1 MRSALIA
8 ASSLLAL
15 TSLPLAPAAVAQ
27 VRACEQHNNQMTGT
41 VVGAIGGALLGNAIA
56 GHGDKKTGAIVGAL
70 GGAIIGNQIGKS
82 SGKADCNHAYGFYDN
97 DGRWHANPVNRDV
110 AAGYY
115 DRNGR
120 WSDGPPNGYYDNN
133 GVWVSATSDMRQG
146 YYDSNGRW
154 VPPQV
159 SGYYDPDNRWVA
171 VSAPPPR
178 YADNG
183 RYANNG
189 RYADNGDYWRD
200 APQDARDRAQ
210 WLRTRIQR
218 AEYDRHISH
227 REASNLLADLRDI
240 EAREA
245 RMPHRNGGLNYQDE
259 QVIQAQL
266 DDLNRDFRQEM
277 RG

>member
-8 ASSLLAL
+8 ASSFLAL
-15 TSLPLAPAAVAQ
+15 GSVTLAPVASAQ
-27 VRACEQHNNQMTGT
+27 VQACEQHNNQTAGT
-41 VVGAIGGALLGNAIA
+41 VVGAIGGAILGNAVA

-70 GGAIIGNQIGKS
+70 GGALIGNQIGKN
-82 SGKADCNHAYGFYDN
+82 SGKVDCNHAYGFYDN

-120 WSDGPPNGYYDNN
+120 WSDGAPNGYYDNR
-133 GVWVSATSDMRQG
+133 GTWVSATSDMRQG
-146 YYDSNGRW
+146 YYDNSGRW

-159 SGYYDPDNRWVA
+159 DGYYDPNNRWVA
-171 VSAPPPR
+171 VSAPPP
-178 YADNG
+178 A
-183 RYANNG
+183 

-200 APQDARDRAQ
+200 APRDSRERTD

-218 AEYDRHISH
+218 AEDDRRLSH
-227 REASNLLADLRDI
+227 REASNLLDDLRDI
-240 EAREA
+240 QVRES
-245 RMPHRNGGLNYQDE
+245 RLPHRNGGLNYQDE

-266 DDLNRDFRQEM
+266 DDLNRDFHQDM

>member
-15 TSLPLAPAAVAQ
+15 SSVTLTPAAVAQ
-27 VRACEQHNNQMTGT
+27 VRACEQHNNQTTGT
-41 VVGAIGGALLGNAIA
+41 VVGAIGGALLGNAVA
-56 GHGDKKTGAIVGAL
+56 GHGDKKTGAIIGAI

-82 SGKADCNHAYGFYDN
+82 KTADCNHAYGFYDT
-97 DGRWHANPVNRDV
+97 DGRWHTNPVNRDV

-120 WSDGPPNGYYDNN
+120 WSDGAPNGYYDRN
-133 GVWVSATSDMRQG
+133 GAWVSATADMRQG
-146 YYDSNGRW
+146 YYDNSGRW

-159 SGYYDPDNRWVA
+159 DGYYDPDNRWVA
-171 VSAPPPR
+171 VSAPPPQR
-178 YADNG
+178 YANNG
-183 RYANNG
+183 RYAENG

-200 APQDARDRAQ
+200 APRDARARTQ
-210 WLRTRIQR
+210 WLRERIQR
-218 AEYDRHISH
+218 AEYDRRISH
-227 REASNLLADLRDI
+227 REASNLLDDLRDI
-240 EAREA
+240 EVREA
-245 RMPHRNGGLNYQDE
+245 RMPHRNGGLNYRDE